1 MNVSFDARIS
11 ASNNLLISNVADEL
25 VILNCNN
32 ETYYGLNKT
41 GSRMWNSLT
50 TSDSI
55 ESTYK
60 VLLTEF
66 EVDKYTLQRDL
77 FILVEQL
84 FEQGLV
90 KVAEV

>member
-90 KVAEV
+90 KIAEV